1 MNKTA
6 AIFMIVG
13 ATIWCVQSL
22 YEIINIL
29 NHIFLESPV
38 TASATFILFT
48 IARLS
53 IPICF
58 LIASILL
65 LNNKK

>member
-13 ATIWCVQSL
+13 ATIWCVLSL
-22 YEIINIL
+22 YETFYNLKHIL
-29 NHIFLESPV
+29 DGPL
-38 TASATFILFT
+38 TALATFILYT

>member
-29 NHIFLESPV
+29 NHIIDNPV
-38 TASATFILFT
+38 TASVTLILFT

>member
-13 ATIWCVQSL
+13 ATIWCVLIL
-22 YEIINIL
+22 YETFNNLKSIL
-29 NHIFLESPV
+29 DGPL
-38 TASATFILFT
+38 TGLATFILYT
-48 IARLS
+48 IAWLS